1 MEQGGDWPF
10 RLRESTLLEEAHRR
24 TTGRRPWPEVL
35 ALAFDHR
42 KQLEELGPAEKIRAF
57 KRLIASA
64 LSSIS
69 SKSNVG
75 AIVDELA
82 VKFDADR
89 KTIEADVIEMLA
101 DLMNKRVLER

>member
-1 MEQGGDWPF
+1 MRDRCF
-10 RLRESTLLEEAHRR
+10 
-24 TTGRRPWPEVL
+24 
-35 ALAFDHR
+35 R

-75 AIVDELA
+75 AIVDERYGEQALFALTRNGMWLA
-82 VKFDADR
+82 RPVEVPGSR
-89 KTIEADVIEMLA
+89 PPE
-101 DLMNKRVLER
+101 LEVGGDIAGEVGRTRSG